1 MVNFKKPYEI
11 SIWDDVLTYVLEF
24 PLADSEEF
32 LIKEVETLEGI
43 EEGWRVR
50 TQYYKEKKFAIIGS
64 DDMTSAT
71 RAYNPI
77 LKRNVNGSYELS
89 FIMNYIYYDEETE
102 EYLDNPFMGALS
114 NERKI
119 KFRRGKGEDAQWFDL
134 IVKNVQKDSQNKTVT
149 YLAKAQFIN
158 ELSKTGFNIVLNSEL
173 ENNTGTITQLTE
185 TVLEGTDWKLAD
197 NIEKIQQY
205 LEEPVYE
212 IKLNQSIDAYKMDP
226 AGSETLDSVSIPQ
239 DATIYVFYSSIIKK
253 EDQFQFLYT
262 NESYKKDENNIITNA
277 SNYYLAN
284 YNQADS
290 LIEDAAFSHE
300 FRGNR
305 LVKKQLTTFDP
316 VSNKYVGI
324 YTEGEKEI
332 YGYTE
337 TKYISPAVVT
347 NIVTNATEFVD
358 TTGWTGGKGGLST
371 EAPVISVYTEPDAF
385 DFTMD
390 ENQKYYSFL
399 SFKFETVN
407 DVICNSG
414 INDNRSIIRNLVEN
428 NKYTLGIRCKDKNGI
443 SVKICSYVL
452 SDGIYHLGE
461 TFFDFNL
468 SAATEIDTPNDENRK
483 YKLYTVTSNCL
494 KGMTYADL
502 IKTKIGIFIYP
513 TEENTTKQFL
523 IEELQFYKY
532 QEDADNKPCIID
544 GDIKTGVKTIYY
556 YYYPNPAA
564 SSIDELEFIYEG
576 ENPASYVKVYNPN
589 YEKIRSITASESNRF
604 NLIQSL
610 CEVFECW
617 AEFNIQ
623 HDENGAISLDN
634 YRPIKTINF
643 KEYIGK
649 ENYAGFK
656 YGINLKS
663 IQRTVESESIVTK
676 LVVKDNSN
684 EFGEGGFCSI
694 ARAKQNPSGENFI
707 LNFDYFVNQ
716 GLLDEKAINADLY
729 LTSEGSGYIGY
740 IPKLRNLNNT
750 EDALIEE
757 FSKITPIIDK
767 YEAQYQTYKISVES
781 TEEQLIDRKEEIK
794 VISGYDWITLTNKE
808 LQTNDLNA
816 AREREEVVKC
826 ANVISRL
833 IATKENHSALR
844 NRAKDNLDKEVARQE
859 EISAELKSIKE
870 QKLKLNLQFYTKYS
884 RFIQEGSWI
893 SEDYIDDDLYYLDAY
908 STGVT
913 SSLPKLSYNINVIEL
928 SQIEDY
934 ENYNFDLGDKTHI
947 EDFEFFG
954 TKKEEVIVSEISE
967 HFDAPESNQIKVQNY
982 KTQFED
988 LFQRITATTN
998 SVQYSS
1004 GKYNKVSNV
1013 IETNGD
1019 IKVSALENS
1028 MVNNSFV
1035 ISNAKDESTII
1046 DEAGLTST
1054 NLSDPSK
1061 VLRLVSGGL
1070 FLSKDGGLTWQTGIT
1085 GSGINA
1091 NYINTGRIDTSVINV
1106 MNGNYPSF
1114 RWDAHG
1120 INAYQFTA
1128 GEYDNVFN
1136 FNNFIRFDQY
1146 GIYGVKGY
1154 DSAEFIPAGSNDPDK
1169 YIKDR
1174 ADFALTWKGFSIKSN
1189 HNSLNDEDSAGHI
1202 SITPDNDLQ
1211 VFDGAL
1217 KERIKI
1223 GWLGSGNYGIRI
1235 SDKTEEPILETRAD
1249 GGLWLRK
1256 RLNITSEKNYSI
1268 GLGYLDKTDVFNRI
1282 DPDTKEEEEVELHRT
1297 FDVNSN
1303 FIVWEDGS
1311 IRANNGT
1318 FRGHVEAESG
1328 SFKGHVEAES
1338 GSFKGHI
1345 IAESGKIGNMT
1356 IGQLVASKLT
1366 YKIES
1371 STGSILNNP
1380 TSSTIV
1386 TLTARIY
1393 NNGEDQDR
1401 EGQKEYHWFIKKDN
1415 GEVTELEETTKSIQ
1429 IRANSFNNKASIYFK
1444 INEEENE
1451 E

>member
-1 MVNFKKPYEI
+1 MVNNFKKPYEI
-11 SIWDDVLTYVLEF
+11 SIWDDVLTYVLEY
-24 PLADSEEF
+24 PLADSEEY
-32 LIKEVETLEGI
+32 LIKEVETLEEI

-64 DDMTSAT
+64 DNMTSAT

-77 LKRNVNGSYELS
+77 LKRNINGSYELT
-89 FIMNYIYYDEETE
+89 FVMNYTYYDEESE

-134 IVKNVQKDSQNKTVT
+134 VVKNVQKDSQNKTVT

-173 ENNTGTITQLTE
+173 ENNTGTIVQLAE
-185 TVLEGTDWKLAD
+185 TILEGTDWKLAD
-197 NIEKIQQY
+197 NIKKIQQY

-212 IKLNQSIDAYKMDP
+212 LKTFQSIEAYKMDP
-226 AGSETLDSVSIPQ
+226 ESGEKKVTIPQ
-239 DATIYVFYSSIIKK
+239 GAIIYIFYSSIIKK

-262 NESYKKDENNIITNA
+262 SEEYKEDENGVITNA
-277 SNYYLAN
+277 DNYYLVN
-284 YNQADS
+284 SNEADS
-290 LIEDAAFSHE
+290 LIEKATFS
-300 FRGNR
+300 FDYRGNR
-305 LVKKQLTTFDP
+305 LVKNQLTKFDP
-316 VSNKYVGI
+316 IAGKYVGI
-324 YTEGEKEI
+324 YSNGQKEI

-399 SFKFETVN
+399 SFKFETAN

-428 NKYTLGIRCKDKNGI
+428 NKYTLGIRCKDKSGI

-468 SAATEIDTPNDENRK
+468 STATEIDTPNDENRK
-483 YKLYTVTSNCL
+483 YKLYTVTSECL

-544 GDIKTGVKTIYY
+544 GDIKTGVKTVYY
-556 YYYPNPAA
+556 YYYPNPTA
-564 SSIDELEFIYEG
+564 SSFEELEVIYEG
-576 ENPASYVKVYNPN
+576 ETPANYTKVYSAN
-589 YEKIRSITASESNRF
+589 YEKIRSVTASESNRF

-634 YRPIKTINF
+634 YRPIKTISF
-643 KEYIGK
+643 KEYVGK

-684 EFGEGGFCSI
+684 EFGKGGFCSI
-694 ARAKQNPSGENFI
+694 ARASQNPCGENFI

-716 GLLDEKAINADLY
+716 GLLDENAIKADLY
-729 LTSEGSGYIGY
+729 STSEDQGFLGY
-740 IPKLRNLNNT
+740 IPKLRRLNDN

-781 TEEQLIDRKEEIK
+781 AEEQLIDKKEEIK
-794 VISGYDWITLTNKE
+794 VISGYDWIQLTNKE
-808 LQTNDLNA
+808 LQTDDLNA
-816 AREREEVVKC
+816 VREREEVIKC

-833 IATKENHSALR
+833 IATSENHAILR
-844 NRAKDNLDKEVARQE
+844 DRAKENLDKEVTRQE
-859 EISAELKSIKE
+859 QIDVELKNIKE

-893 SEDYIDDDLYYLDAY
+893 SEDYIDDNLYYLDAY

-928 SQIEDY
+928 SQLEEY
-934 ENYNFDLGDKTHI
+934 ENYTFDLGDKTYI
-947 EDFEFFG
+947 EDTEFFG
-954 TKKEEVIVSEISE
+954 VKKEEVIVSEINE
-967 HFDAPESNQIKVQNY
+967 HFDTPESNQIKVQNY

-998 SVQYSS
+998 SVQYNS

-1013 IETNGD
+1013 IEANGD

-1028 MVNNSFV
+1028 MINNSFV
-1035 ISNAKDESTII
+1035 ISNAKDESTVIN
-1046 DEAGLTST
+1046 ETGLTST
-1054 NLSDPSK
+1054 NLTDPSK

-1091 NYINTGRIDTSVINV
+1091 NYINTGRIDTSVINI

-1114 RWDAHG
+1114 RWDSHG
-1120 INAYQFTA
+1120 INAYQFTV

-1146 GIYGVKGY
+1146 GLYGVKGY
-1154 DSAEFIPAGSNDPDK
+1154 DSAEFMPAGSEDPDR

-1189 HNSLNDEDSAGHI
+1189 HGSLNEEDAAGHI
-1202 SITPDNDLQ
+1202 SITPDKDLQ

-1268 GLGYLDKTDVFNRI
+1268 GLGYLDKVDTFERI
-1282 DPDTKEEEEVELHRT
+1282 DPDTQEKERIDLHRT
-1297 FDVNSN
+1297 IDVNNN

-1318 FRGHVEAESG
+1318 FKGHIEAESG

-1338 GSFKGHI
+1338 GSFTGEI
-1345 IAESGKIGNMT
+1345 YATGGKIGNMT
-1356 IGQLVASKLT
+1356 INQLVASRLI

-1371 STGSILNNP
+1371 SEGSILNNP
-1380 TSSTIV
+1380 EDDKKI

-1393 NNGEDQDR
+1393 DNGIDQDPD
-1401 EGQKEYHWFIKKDN
+1401 GLKEYHWFIKRDN
-1415 GEVTELEETTKSIQ
+1415 QEIEGLQEKTKTIQ
-1429 IRANSFNNKASIYFK
+1429 INASSFDAKVSIYFK
-1444 INEEENE
+1444 VEEWENE

>member
-24 PLADSEEF
+24 PLADSENF

-64 DDMTSAT
+64 DNMTSAT

-89 FIMNYIYYDEETE
+89 FVMNYVYYDEETE
-102 EYLDNPFMGALS
+102 EYLDNPFMGALA

-119 KFRRGKGEDAQWFDL
+119 KFRRGKDEDAQWFDL
-134 IVKNVQKDSQNKTVT
+134 IIKNTQKDSQNKTVT

-173 ENNTGTITQLTE
+173 ENNTGTITQLAE
-185 TVLEGTDWKLAD
+185 TILEGTDWKLAED
-197 NIEKIQQY
+197 IEKIQQY

-212 IKLNQSIDAYKMDP
+212 LKTSQDIEAYKMDP
-226 AGSETLDSVSIPQ
+226 ENGETKVVIPRG
-239 DATIYVFYSSIIKK
+239 ATIYIFYSSIIKK

-262 NESYKKDENNIITNA
+262 NEEYKEDENGVITNA
-277 SNYYLAN
+277 NNYYLAD
-284 YNQADS
+284 YSEADS
-290 LIEDAAFSHE
+290 LIAKATFS
-300 FRGNR
+300 FDYRGNR
-305 LVKKQLTTFDP
+305 LVKKQLTKFDP
-316 VSNKYVGI
+316 IANKYIGI
-324 YTEGEKEI
+324 YTDGQREI

-337 TKYISPAVVT
+337 TKYISPAAVT
-347 NIVTNATEFVD
+347 NLVTNASEFVD
-358 TTGWTGGKGGLST
+358 TTGWVGGKGGMST

-385 DFTMD
+385 DFTMS

-407 DVICNSG
+407 DVIFNSG
-414 INDNRSIIRNLVEN
+414 INDNRSTIRNLTEG
-428 NKYTLGIRCKDKNGI
+428 NKYTLGIRCKDKKGI
-443 SVKICSYVL
+443 SAKVCSYVL
-452 SDGIYHLGE
+452 NDGIYHLGE
-461 TFFDFNL
+461 TFFDFDL
-468 SAATEIDTPNDENRK
+468 SLATQIDTPNDENRK
-483 YKLYTVTSNCL
+483 YKLYTVTTNCL

-523 IEELQFYKY
+523 IEELQLYKY
-532 QEDADNKPCIID
+532 QEDAEGKPCIID

-556 YYYPNPAA
+556 YYYPNPSA
-564 SSIDELEFIYEG
+564 SSMEELEVIYE
-576 ENPASYVKVYNPN
+576 EETPANYAKVYSAN

-617 AEFNIQ
+617 ADFNIQ
-623 HDENGAISLDN
+623 HDPDGAISLKD
-634 YRPIKTINF
+634 YHPIKTISF
-643 KEYIGK
+643 REYIGK
-649 ENYAGFK
+649 DNYAGFK

-716 GLLDEKAINADLY
+716 GLLDENAIKADLY
-729 LTSEGSGYIGY
+729 LTSEGQGYIGY

-750 EDALIEE
+750 EDVLIEE
-757 FSKITPIIDK
+757 FSKITPVIDK

-781 TEEQLIDRKEEIK
+781 AEEQLISRKEEIK
-794 VISGYDWITLTNKE
+794 VVSGYDWITLTNKE

-816 AREREEVVKC
+816 AREREEVKKC

-833 IATKENHSALR
+833 IATSENHSVLR
-844 NRAKDNLDKEVARQE
+844 DRAKENLDKEVARQE
-859 EISAELKSIKE
+859 EIGAELKSIKE

-893 SEDYIDDDLYYLDAY
+893 SEDYLDDDLYYLDAY

-934 ENYNFDLGDKTHI
+934 ENYNFDLGDKTYI

-954 TKKEEVIVSEISE
+954 IKKEEVIVSEISE
-967 HFDAPESNQIKVQNY
+967 HFDAPEGNQIKVQNY

-1028 MVNNSFV
+1028 MINNSFV
-1035 ISNAKDESTII
+1035 ISNAKDESTVI
-1046 DEAGLTST
+1046 DETGLTST

-1091 NYINTGRIDTSVINV
+1091 NYINTGRIDTSVINI

-1120 INAYQFTA
+1120 INAYQFTV

-1154 DSAEFIPAGSNDPDK
+1154 DSAEFMPAGSNDPDK

-1189 HNSLNDEDSAGHI
+1189 HDSLNDEDSAGHI

-1235 SDKTEEPILETRAD
+1235 SDKAEEPILETRAD

-1268 GLGYLDKTDVFNRI
+1268 GLGYLDKTDIFNRV
-1282 DPDTKEEEEVELHRT
+1282 DPDTKEEEEIELHRT
-1297 FDVNSN
+1297 IDVNSN

-1311 IRANNGT
+1311 ILANNGN
-1318 FRGHVEAESG
+1318 
-1328 SFKGHVEAES
+1328 FKGHVEAES
-1338 GSFKGHI
+1338 GTFNGTVYATSGSFTGEI
-1345 IAESGKIGNMT
+1345 YATGGKIGNMT
-1356 IGQLVASKLT
+1356 INQLVASKLV

-1371 STGSILNNP
+1371 SDGSILNNP
-1380 TSSTIV
+1380 GSDKKV

-1393 NNGEDQDR
+1393 NNGVEQDPN
-1401 EGQKEYHWFIKKDN
+1401 GLKEYHWFIKRDN
-1415 GEVTELEETTKSIQ
+1415 EEVEELQEKTKTIQ
-1429 IRANSFNNKASIYFK
+1429 IFANSFNNKASIYFK
-1444 INEEENE
+1444 VEEEENE
-1451 E
+1451 D